1 MATNLGLILEQALV
15 ARRQGNWPVA
25 QRLYEAAT
33 SAAPDNPQIH
43 HNLALCLYARGQ
55 HGGAFEHA
63 ERATRGAPQLA
74 PAWVLRAKIERDLN
88 QVESAAHS
96 LNEALNV
103 NAAQP
108 QALLELAGLTINEL
122 GDARQAQALVAPLL
136 GDPDYDEDAQ
146 LTTLMAKLYDRD
158 ESAED
163 FTAQVVAFSRRYL
176 RMPGFRFD
184 TRPAPPAARAQG
196 KSTPGPRRKRIGL
209 LSPLF
214 CVSPVYFFTIGALAQ
229 LADEVDLVVFNRGT
243 KSDWGTDKFRAIARE
258 WHDVAHLAA
267 EPLANALYA
276 QDLDA
281 LIDLGG
287 WSDPV
292 GLRALSA
299 KPAPCLYKWVGG
311 QSCTTGMDVFDGFIS
326 DAQQTPE
333 DCKHLYTEPLLLLEG
348 GYVSYTPPDY
358 MPPRITRKTKTAP
371 AGVISNPVKLSKA
384 FLRAL
389 AATREQLAKSATK
402 LRFIDRRYRHAS
414 VRERVVHGLYPKQR
428 GNKVPEDIE
437 FVVPESHADYLKNV
451 SELSLVIDTFPYNGG
466 LTIAEALH
474 YGIACQTVEGSVFS
488 GRHGLGHCY
497 HAGYEADAKNPQ
509 AGRWQSQRAPKK
521 SKPRKSPAN
530 DRHVAVATEMLD
542 RVGLGLAI
550 A

>member
-287 WSDPV
+287 WTDPV
-292 GLRALSA
+292 GLRALSV
-299 KPAPCLYKWVGG
+299 KPAPRMYKWVGG

-358 MPPRITRKTKTAP
+358 MPPRITRKKKAAP

-384 FLRAL
+384 FLREL
-389 AATREQLAKSATK
+389 AAARSQDPKPAK
-402 LRFIDRRYRHAS
+402 LRFIDRRYRHAA
-414 VRERVVHGLYPKQR
+414 VRERVLRGLFPKQQA
-428 GNKVPEDIE
+428 GKVPAEIE
-437 FVVPESHADYLKNV
+437 FVVPESHAEYLKAV

-474 YGIACQTVEGSVFS
+474 YGITCQTVQGSVFS

-497 HAGYEADAKNPQ
+497 YAGYQCDAERGLDN
-509 AGRWQSQRAPKK
+509 RWRLQKIANTQHRFPKRA
-521 SKPRKSPAN
+521 
-530 DRHVAVATEMLD
+530 DRHSELSA
-542 RVGLGLAI
+542 AI
-550 A
+550 SAAI